1 MCGRITLRE
10 PRRAVSEFLETL
22 GTELPPPRYNIG
34 PGQETLIVRAGEAGS
49 DRRELSM
56 LHWGLVPAW
65 KRDGKT
71 TPIINARSET
81 VAVKPIFREAFRH
94 RRCLLL
100 ADGFYEWKKQG
111 GERQPFFCTLVG
123 DQPFAIAAIW
133 EEWQEGGSAKRG
145 FCLLTTEANALMEPV
160 HHRMPVLFT
169 RKDAARWLAEGA
181 RENLTQLLRPF
192 PASAMEVRAVS
203 SFVNKIGNEGPDC
216 IAAPS
221 EGGSEQLTFF

>member
-81 VAVKPIFREAFRH
+81 VAVKPSFREAFRH

-100 ADGFYEWKKQG
+100 ADGF
-111 GERQPFFCTLVG
+111 RS
-123 DQPFAIAAIW
+123 
-133 EEWQEGGSAKRG
+133 EEH
-145 FCLLTTEANALMEPV
+145 T
-160 HHRMPVLFT
+160 
-169 RKDAARWLAEGA
+169 
-181 RENLTQLLRPF
+181 
-192 PASAMEVRAVS
+192 
-203 SFVNKIGNEGPDC
+203 
-216 IAAPS
+216 S
-221 EGGSEQLTFF
+221 ELQS